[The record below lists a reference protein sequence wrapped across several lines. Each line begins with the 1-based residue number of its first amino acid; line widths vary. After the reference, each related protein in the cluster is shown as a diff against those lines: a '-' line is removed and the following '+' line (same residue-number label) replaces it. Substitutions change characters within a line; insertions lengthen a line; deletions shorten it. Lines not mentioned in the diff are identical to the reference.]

1 MRDRTRIDSS
11 VEGIEQSVSTERN
24 TTMRKFYGLLLF
36 LAMVAGCAG
45 NIEHD
50 TALATKRA
58 VDFADAAFVRGNLDQ
73 GYAMLA
79 DKARSYVPLNIFADK
94 VKQMHSSGR
103 PNKVAGL
110 SAAPVKGEKLI
121 NVTVRGEGDGQFLYN
136 IALIGTA
143 ADDYRVTTFS
153 GGRSS

>member
-1 MRDRTRIDSS
+1 M
-11 VEGIEQSVSTERN
+11 ESTERN
-24 TTMRKFYGLLLF
+24 TTMRDFCALLLF
-36 LAMVAGCAG
+36 LAMTAACAG
-45 NIEHD
+45 NIDHD

-58 VDFADAAFVRGNLDQ
+58 VEFAEAAFVRGNLDQ
-73 GYAMLA
+73 GYGMLA
-79 DKARSYVPLNIFADK
+79 DKARSYVPINIFADK
-94 VKQMHSSGR
+94 VKQMHPSGR
-103 PNKVAGL
+103 PNRVVGL
-110 SAAPVKGEKLI
+110 SAAPVKGERLI